1 MCFPKIPLFP
11 LFLPLSIDWFVRN
24 TIACSQNDWF
34 SLFFIFHRCFQEN
47 WCFPLLSTLYFSVSA
62 PFPFCFSAI
71 MDAEQSAMTNPLL
84 NEGMPVLDTKL
95 VFQLAQQNAPI
106 EEQPMRM
113 LRSPPHSRD
122 SSLNSSGDLPDSQAD
137 RNSANPDL

>member
-1 MCFPKIPLFP
+1 
-11 LFLPLSIDWFVRN
+11 
-24 TIACSQNDWF
+24 
-34 SLFFIFHRCFQEN
+34 
-47 WCFPLLSTLYFSVSA
+47 
-62 PFPFCFSAI
+62 

-113 LRSPPHSRD
+113 LRSPPCSRD